1 MSDSN
6 NTFGKDK
13 SDIDMISE
21 NDGIFNNT
29 KQKNRKKILH
39 QEKIFKLG
47 TIRYQRR
54 CK

>member
-21 NDGIFNNT
+21 NDGIFNNA
-29 KQKNRKKILH
+29 KQKTEKKYYIRKKYL
-39 QEKIFKLG
+39 K
-47 TIRYQRR
+47 
-54 CK
+54 